1 VRDAYVLAGNTGVL
15 RCEIPAFVKEYVAV
29 TSWLKDSA
37 FNIYPSAESGECN
50 YRLTEKYHVNSN
62 YTHANTHT
70 HTYFPDNGHIFSE
83 KPKLKFDFFP
93 CCFLTSSNSLIISHR
108 YLEFLEMISV
118 FLCLFLFFLGYLF
131 NQNIHTH
138 SYLREFNYLVRF
150 LIGFPEMI
158 SISCFLC

>member
-50 YRLTEKYHVNSN
+50 YGLTEKYHVSH
-62 YTHANTHT
+62 THVKHTHT
-70 HTYFPDNGHIFSE
+70 HTHTHTHFPNNGRIFSE

-108 YLEFLEMISV
+108 YLGFLEILSFYVCFHFISEYV
-118 FLCLFLFFLGYLF
+118 F
-131 NQNIHTH
+131 NQNTHT
-138 SYLREFNYLVRF
+138 F
-150 LIGFPEMI
+150 LLTRI
-158 SISCFLC
+158 